1 MRMASADDEMT
12 GSMAASNGTP
22 ARWLSIVGLSESG
35 RDELS
40 PAANQIIDGAV
51 LLVGGARHLALAGA
65 RAETLEWRKPFRE
78 TVARILERRGQLVCV
93 LASGDPFW
101 FGAGGVLAEY
111 VDPAEMLVLPAPSAF
126 SLAAARLG
134 WPMQSVVTLALHT
147 RRVETLLR
155 YLHAGQRILAL
166 SLDGSTPA
174 LTADLLVRY
183 GFGGSVL
190 HVMEA
195 LGGQRERV
203 HRRLAK
209 DVIGEPFG
217 ALNLIGIE
225 VKAEPGARPIPF
237 APGLPDSY
245 FEHDGQITKREIR
258 AIAISALRPA
268 PGELLWDIGL
278 GSGSVAIEWLLSHAS
293 ARAIGFEKSPERA
306 ARATRNAA
314 SLGVPYLEI
323 RKGKAPEVL
332 KGAEAPDAIFVG
344 GGVSE
349 PGLLAAAWDALK
361 PGGRMVCNA
370 VSFEGQ
376 AALMQRRAA
385 WGGAVTRINIE
396 REQAVGGYTA
406 WQPALPVVQW
416 VAAKP
421 WP

>member
-1 MRMASADDEMT
+1 MT
-12 GSMAASNGTP
+12 GSMAPSNATP
-22 ARWLSIVGLSESG
+22 ARWLSIVGLGESG
-35 RDELS
+35 REGLS
-40 PAANQIIDGAV
+40 PAANKLIDGAA
-51 LLVGGARHLALAGA
+51 LLVGGARHLALIGAAAG
-65 RAETLEWRKPFRE
+65 ETLEWKRPFRD
-78 TVARILERRGQLVCV
+78 TVARILERRGEPVCV

-101 FGAGGVLAEY
+101 FGAGAVLGEY
-111 VDPAEMLVLPAPSAF
+111 VDPAEMLALPAPSSF
-126 SLAAARLG
+126 SLAAGRLG
-134 WPMQSVVTLALHT
+134 WPLQAVVTLALHT

-155 YLHAGQRILAL
+155 YLHGDQRILAL

-174 LTADLLVRY
+174 QVAELLARY

-190 HVMEA
+190 HIMEA
-195 LGGQRERV
+195 LGGPRERV
-203 HRRLAK
+203 HSLPAK
-209 DVIGEPFG
+209 DVMGEFG
-217 ALNLIGIE
+217 PLNVLAIE

-237 APGLPDSY
+237 APGLPDDY

-258 AIAISALRPA
+258 SLTISALRPA

-278 GSGSVAIEWLLSHAS
+278 GSGSVAIEWLLSHATL
-293 ARAIGFEKSPERA
+293 RACGFEQSPERA
-306 ARATRNAA
+306 ARAARNAA

-332 KGAEAPDAIFVG
+332 RGAAAPDAIFVG

-376 AALMQRRAA
+376 AALMECRAR
-385 WGGAVTRINIE
+385 WGGAVTRIGIE
-396 REQAVGGYTA
+396 HEHAVGGYTA

-416 VAAKP
+416 AAVKP

>member
-1 MRMASADDEMT
+1 
-12 GSMAASNGTP
+12 MAASNDTTT
-22 ARWLSIVGLSESG
+22 RWLSIVGLGESG
-35 RDELS
+35 REGLS
-40 PAANQIIDGAV
+40 PAANKLIDGAV
-51 LLVGGARHLALAGA
+51 LLVGGARHLALIGA
-65 RAETLEWRKPFRE
+65 AACETLEWKKPFRD
-78 TVARILERRGQLVCV
+78 TAGRILERRGQPVCV

-101 FGAGGVLAEY
+101 FGAGAVLGEY
-111 VDPAEMLVLPAPSAF
+111 VDPAETIALPAPSSF

-134 WPMQSVVTLALHT
+134 WPLQATVTLALHT
-147 RRVETLLR
+147 RRVETILR

-174 LTADLLVRY
+174 QVADLLVHH

-195 LGGQRERV
+195 LGGPRERV

-217 ALNLIGIE
+217 PLNVLAIE

-258 AIAISALRPA
+258 SITLSALRPA

-278 GSGSVAIEWLLSHAS
+278 GSGSVAIEWLLCHAS
-293 ARAIGFEKSPERA
+293 ARALGFEKSRERAVRA
-306 ARATRNAA
+306 ARNAA
-314 SLGVPYLEI
+314 ALGVPYLEI
-323 RKGKAPEVL
+323 REGKAPACL
-332 KGAEAPDAIFVG
+332 RGATAPDAIFVG

-349 PGLLAAAWDALK
+349 PRLLAAAWDALK

-376 AALMQRRAA
+376 AALMDCRAR

-396 REQAVGGYTA
+396 REHAVGGFTA

>member
-1 MRMASADDEMT
+1 
-12 GSMAASNGTP
+12 MAASNATP
-22 ARWLSIVGLSESG
+22 ARWLSIVGLGESG
-35 RDELS
+35 REGLS
-40 PAANQIIDGAV
+40 PVANKLIDGAA

-65 RAETLEWRKPFRE
+65 ARCETLEWKRPFRD
-78 TVARILERRGQLVCV
+78 TVARILELRGKPVCV

-101 FGAGGVLAEY
+101 FGAGAVLGEY
-111 VDPAEMLVLPAPSAF
+111 VDPAEMLALPAPSSF

-134 WPMQSVVTLALHT
+134 WPLQAAVTLALHT

-155 YLHAGQRILAL
+155 HLHAGQRILAL

-174 LTADLLVRY
+174 QVAELLVRY

-195 LGGQRERV
+195 LGGPRERI

-217 ALNLIGIE
+217 PLNVLAIE

-258 AIAISALRPA
+258 SLTISALRPA

-278 GSGSVAIEWLLSHAS
+278 GSGSVAIEWLLCHAS
-293 ARAIGFEKSPERA
+293 MRACGFEQSPERT
-306 ARATRNAA
+306 ARAARNAA

-323 RKGKAPEVL
+323 PQGE
-332 KGAEAPDAIFVG
+332 GARGFAGLASAGRGFRGWWRERAGPAG
-344 GGVSE
+344 GGV
-349 PGLLAAAWDALK
+349 GCA
-361 PGGRMVCNA
+361 
-370 VSFEGQ
+370 
-376 AALMQRRAA
+376 
-385 WGGAVTRINIE
+385 
-396 REQAVGGYTA
+396 
-406 WQPALPVVQW
+406 
-416 VAAKP
+416 
-421 WP
+421 